1 MLMINSTIFMRS
13 HKVPGTVVLGVQL
26 KLYAIATIPILLLP
40 FPIRPSPSHKIN
52 SRHDIL

>member
-26 KLYAIATIPILLLP
+26 KLYRNSNNTNTVTPISYSTLSLTQ
-40 FPIRPSPSHKIN
+40 N
-52 SRHDIL
+52 